1 MTTDNLFK
9 AALQAGR
16 TQIGLWLSLADPYAA
31 EVCASTGFDWM
42 LIDGEHS
49 PNDLRSVLGALQA
62 IAPYPTH
69 AVVRPPIGETWMIK
83 QYLDIGAQTLLVPMV
98 DTAEQAAQLV
108 AAVRYP
114 PQGIRGVGSR
124 MARASQFGSQADYL
138 QRANDRV
145 CLLVQIESVEGL
157 ANLEAIAR
165 TDGIDGVF
173 IGPSDLSAA
182 LGFLGNPAHEKVQAA
197 IADAL
202 KRIAAAGKPSGILTL
217 NPDEAQHYLDLGAA
231 FVAVGADMALLAQA
245 ARALS
250 ARFRSGR
257 DGSAAPKR

>member
-1 MTTDNLFK
+1 MSTDNVFK

-16 TQIGLWLSLADPYAA
+16 TQIGLWLSLADPYAT

-62 IAPYPTH
+62 AAPYPTH

-83 QYLDIGAQTLLVPMV
+83 QYLDIGAQTLLIPMV
-98 DTAEQAAQLV
+98 ETVEQAEQLV

-124 MARASQFGSQADYL
+124 MARASQFGAQTNYL

-165 TDGIDGVF
+165 VDGIDGVF

-182 LGFLGNPAHEKVQAA
+182 LGFLGNPAHPEVQAA
-197 IADAL
+197 IAGAL
-202 KRIAAAGKPSGILTL
+202 KRIASAGKPSGILTL
-217 NPDEAQHYLDLGAA
+217 NPDEAQHYLELGAC

-250 ARFRSGR
+250 ARFAGARGR
-257 DGSAAPKR
+257 AA